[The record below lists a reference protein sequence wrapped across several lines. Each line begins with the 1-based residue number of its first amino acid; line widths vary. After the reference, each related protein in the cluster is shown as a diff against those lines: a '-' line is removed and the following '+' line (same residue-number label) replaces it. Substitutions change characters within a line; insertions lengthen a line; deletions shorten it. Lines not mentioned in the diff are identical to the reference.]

1 MFSRSKIW
9 ATALLLA
16 VLIAGGAAGW
26 AGSTWL
32 RHSGP
37 RMGRSPTAMAQF
49 LARRLEL
56 TPEQQDSVRAIL
68 IRSNAR
74 QQAMW
79 REVRPRFDSL
89 RAAVR
94 AEINALLTPAQQEL
108 HQRLLAELEHQH
120 ERRDT
125 ITNNKRRH

>member
-32 RHSGP
+32 RRSGP

-68 IRSNAR
+68 VRSNAR

-108 HQRLLAELEHQH
+108 HQRLLTELEHQH
-120 ERRDT
+120 GRRDT